1 MASLALW
8 CFRHRRTV
16 VIGWLA
22 VIAALMGVT
31 ASIGTAYSDSFS
43 LPGTESTKA
52 LSLLSSAFPAQ
63 AGDSDT
69 IVIHV
74 RSGSVHDPAV
84 QSAVSSMLGRV
95 ATSPSVVAVAGPY
108 AAAGARQISKD
119 GRTAYANV
127 SFAKQAHEL
136 PQADVQNVIDLAQSA
151 RSANLDVEL
160 GGNAIKQ
167 IEQTPPSNSTLIGL
181 AAAAIILF
189 IAFGSL
195 FAMALPLV
203 TAVVALGSGLLAVG
217 LLSHVVGIGT
227 VGPTL
232 AALIGLGVG
241 IDYALFIVTRHRAGI
256 LGGLTPEDAA
266 VRALDTSGRA
276 VLFAGGTVCV
286 ALLGLLVLRLSFL
299 TGLAV
304 PAALTV
310 VFTVAAATTFLPAL
324 LGFLGPRVLGR
335 KERRRLAEEGPM
347 SHMPRG
353 SGLGGQRWS
362 SGGPSRWLSPQPWS
376 CSC

>member
-8 CFRHRRTV
+8 CFRHRRSV

-22 VIAALMGVT
+22 VIAVLAGLT

-69 IVIHV
+69 IVFHV

-84 QSAVSSMLGRV
+84 QPEVSSMLDKV
-95 ATSPSVVAVAGPY
+95 AKSSSVAAVASPY
-108 AAAGARQISKD
+108 ATAGAAQISKD

-127 SFAKQAHEL
+127 NFAKQAQEL
-136 PQADVQNVIDLAQSA
+136 PKADVQHVIDLARSV
-151 RSANLDVEL
+151 RSAGLDVEL

-167 IEQTPPSNSTLIGL
+167 IEQTPPSNSTAFGL

-217 LLSHVVGIGT
+217 LLSHAVGIGT
-227 VGPTL
+227 VYM
-232 AALIGLGVG
+232 AFSALE
-241 IDYALFIVTRHRAGI
+241 AHA
-256 LGGLTPEDAA
+256 
-266 VRALDTSGRA
+266 
-276 VLFAGGTVCV
+276 
-286 ALLGLLVLRLSFL
+286 
-299 TGLAV
+299 
-304 PAALTV
+304 
-310 VFTVAAATTFLPAL
+310 
-324 LGFLGPRVLGR
+324 
-335 KERRRLAEEGPM
+335 
-347 SHMPRG
+347 H
-353 SGLGGQRWS
+353 
-362 SGGPSRWLSPQPWS
+362 
-376 CSC
+376 